1 MKKGTRQQG
10 GIDFEKSLSELEGI
24 VTKLETGSLPL
35 EQSLELFERG
45 VELARS
51 CKTKLDEAELR
62 VQRLVKVKEGLFRDE
77 PYDEKQE

>member
-10 GIDFEKSLSELEGI
+10 RVDFEKSLSELEEI

>member
-10 GIDFEKSLSELEGI
+10 RIDFEKSLSELEEI
-24 VTKLETGSLPL
+24 VRKLETGSLPL
-35 EQSLELFERG
+35 EESLELFERG

-77 PYDEKQE
+77 PFDEEQE